1 MKRKPHI
8 TKQWRVQNKNNV
20 MTTKK
25 FPYHKIYFHH
35 GVMHIWLSVC
45 ISNDKIIFGPEVGG
59 HLCTCVA
66 WCLPITIHLGEHLIN
81 TAVRG
86 GKMWQGWEGGL
97 FVLIREGKGL
107 NCYSDPGGGG
117 GGIIVTLN
125 FQLFPDYQISN
136 SPIDQIEV
144 DLYVNMMDLCIV
156 FQHACRGGGG
166 IFIYSHSV
174 IFFSH

>member
-1 MKRKPHI
+1 MAG
-8 TKQWRVQNKNNV
+8 
-20 MTTKK
+20 M
-25 FPYHKIYFHH
+25 
-35 GVMHIWLSVC
+35 
-45 ISNDKIIFGPEVGG
+45 GG
-59 HLCTCVA
+59 GTFCFNQR
-66 WCLPITIHLGEHLIN
+66 GEGAEL
-81 TAVRG
+81 
-86 GKMWQGWEGGL
+86 L
-97 FVLIREGKGL
+97 FR
-107 NCYSDPGGGG
+107 PRRGG